1 MSRLTARTRRG
12 LGQEQAKKGEAL
24 AIRKEE
30 EGEDEDRQV
39 DSIEGG
45 RDIPCP
51 CWPEPLTEA
60 EPKRKNLQLQ

>member
-1 MSRLTARTRRG
+1 MRREQEGG
-12 LGQEQAKKGEAL
+12 LGQEQAKKGETS
-24 AIRKEE
+24 AIREEE

-45 RDIPCP
+45 RDMPCP

-60 EPKRKNLQLQ
+60 EPIGKHSC

>member
-1 MSRLTARTRRG
+1 M
-12 LGQEQAKKGEAL
+12 GEAS
-24 AIRKEE
+24 AIREEE

-60 EPKRKNLQLQ
+60 EPIGKHSC